1 MMYCVLPFVEKL
13 TVDSINLSF
22 LLFVVFPCQL
32 RLQQELMEGEILNK
46 VVLNV
51 TLAVNSSV
59 SSIQIIT
66 SGESLNNIVAKI
78 HIIRWILKTGFSPTA
93 RGVWYSLTISG
104 FPGSPVS
111 GCTAIPLFF
120 SPRKS

>member
-1 MMYCVLPFVEKL
+1 MGSVTNIRYAL
-13 TVDSINLSF
+13 DSIILEF

-66 SGESLNNIVAKI
+66 SGESLKIIVPII
-78 HIIRWILKTGFSPTA
+78 HITRWILKTGFSPTA
-93 RGVWYSLTISG
+93 RGIWYS
-104 FPGSPVS
+104 
-111 GCTAIPLFF
+111 
-120 SPRKS
+120 